1 MAKRRRPCRSRGE
14 RFLRGALKILVVL
27 ALAAAFIIEAF
38 GGRYGIPTW
47 GQLYHALGIPLE
59 TAGPETAD
67 SGAVTVTVLDVGQG
81 DAVLI
86 QQGGEACLI
95 DAGTSDGSEALA
107 TALDRL
113 GVRKLKLMVLT
124 HPHADHSG
132 GMVQL
137 LREFPV
143 ETLLLPPV
151 AAGTETPWTLTL
163 LTTAAENHGTK
174 VLAAETGQTYIV
186 GEGTLTVLQ
195 AGFADADPAGKSE
208 NSLENDTSLC
218 LRYTAGNF
226 AFLDTGDAESAAE
239 EALVA
244 ACKGGLHSTLMKAG
258 HHGSS
263 SSNTAALLRA
273 ASPQRVAI
281 SCGAGNEYGHPHDA
295 VLRRLQQFDIPYDR
309 TDTDGTLTYLWQDGT
324 LTLHA
329 AGKAEAA
336 PAPAA

>member
-1 MAKRRRPCRSRGE
+1 MAKRYKPRRTRAQRVW
-14 RFLRGALKILVVL
+14 RGALRAAVL
-27 ALAAAFIIEAF
+27 LLLAAAFAIEAL

-47 GQLYHALGIPLE
+47 GQLYKALGVPLE
-59 TAGPETAD
+59 TAEALTGSE
-67 SGAVTVTVLDVGQG
+67 VTVTVLDVGQG

-86 QQGGEACLI
+86 AQNGAYCLI
-95 DAGTSDGSEALA
+95 DAGTSAGSEALCA
-107 TALDRL
+107 ALDRL
-113 GVRKLKLMVLT
+113 GVRRLGLLVLT

-137 LREFPV
+137 LREYPV

-151 AAGTETPWTLTL
+151 APGAETPWTLTL
-163 LTTAAENHGTK
+163 LTTVAENHGTK
-174 VLAAETGQTYIV
+174 VLTAETGQTHAV

-195 AGFADADPAGKSE
+195 AGFADADPTGKTE
-208 NSLENDTSLC
+208 NTLENDTSLC
-218 LRYTAGNF
+218 LRYTAGDF
-226 AFLDTGDAESAAE
+226 AFLDTGDAETSAE
-239 EALVA
+239 EALA
-244 ACKGGLHSTLMKAG
+244 ATYKGGLHCTLMMAG

-309 TDTDGTLTYLWQDGT
+309 TDTSGTLTYRWQDGA
-324 LTLHA
+324 LTLET
-329 AGKAEAA
+329 AGKEVA